1 MPREKRRLLGLSRRE
16 FLRRS
21 CQGASLAFLPSGFGP
36 TLSLPRAFQQTPLA
50 GEFQVHPHYRTPRNL
65 DAVLR
70 KVQAGFDDFVGEKYH
85 DQVAAIFSRWTDQL
99 LKSPAGTA
107 AIEST
112 LAATLTATPPI
123 PVDSQRLRDSSF
135 LNVFRSKFSPEKRY
149 DRPAWIRDWRSLV
162 GHFSTLQTAELQVTE
177 IRLNNTGSEANAAP
191 SSMQTRVRFELV
203 GSGAG
208 FHREQRIANWD
219 LVWEI
224 GANDELKI
232 TEWLI
237 LDETR
242 SQSLSPV
249 FADIAQQTLGRNA
262 SYDAQFLPGIDH
274 WRTVLDGASGIDIY
288 GHNGVSFADI
298 DGDGFDD
305 LYICQPAGLPNRLF
319 RNRGDGTFED
329 ITESSGLGLLDN
341 TACALFGDFSNSGRQ
356 DAIIVRTT
364 GPLLFLNDGHGNF
377 QLKPD
382 AFQFA
387 NEPQGTF
394 TGAAVADYDRD
405 GWLDIY
411 FCLYI
416 YYQGT
421 DQYRYPSPYYDAN
434 NGPPNFMLRNNRD
447 GSFRDVTKESNL
459 DRNNTRFSFCCGW
472 NDYDGDGW
480 PDLYV
485 VNDFG
490 RKNLYRNNGNGTFTD
505 VAAETGVE
513 DVGAG
518 MSVCWFDSDNDGKQD
533 LYVADMWTAAGERI
547 SKLDAFQKD
556 ANPETRAFY
565 RKHAMGN
572 SLFHNRESK
581 RFEDLTTK
589 SGTAMGRWAW
599 CSDSWDFDH
608 DGYADLYI
616 ANGMITGPSPARDDL
631 NSFFWR
637 QVVANSP
644 AEQRP
649 NYNYDQGWSAVNE
662 LIRSDG
668 TWSGFE
674 RNVFYANNGDAT
686 FSDVSGAVGLDF
698 IEDCRSFALA
708 DFDHDGQLEVV
719 LKTRNSPQLR
729 ILKNLVKDLSP
740 SIAFRLTGTKSNRDA
755 SGARI
760 VVDTGTMQITRVV
773 QAGSGFLAQHS
784 KELFFGLGHAK
795 QTVSAT
801 IQWPSGATQT
811 LRDLPANHRIS
822 IEEGSSTPRLESFK
836 SSATTLSP
844 APDSAHPVTHSTPT
858 SFGTWLLAPVEA
870 PNFSVPDQN
879 AKIQDLASLRGKPAL
894 LYFWANTS
902 ASHKNLVELSTAYPK
917 WRTGGPQ
924 LVAINADE
932 TPDQSATPPAPN
944 NHFPFPMIAFNPDL
958 IAIYNILYRS
968 LYDRH
973 RDLTLPTSFLI
984 DENGLIVKIY
994 QGPVRPDVVLEDAL
1008 KIPATAAARMER
1020 GLPFPGVAST
1030 TEFTRNYL
1038 SYGSIFFERGYMT
1051 EAEHFLNLA
1060 LRNDPENS
1068 EALYGLGSI
1077 YLQQNKPAEARATFE
1092 RVLKLPQRYPGTL
1105 PNAWNNLGLLS
1116 AREGH
1121 TDEAIRQFQQALQLD
1136 PDHFIALENL
1146 GNAYRQA
1153 KRWDDAKA
1161 TLQRALQLNPDN
1173 AEANYAMGMVYAQTD
1188 DADRAYDFLQKA
1200 VAEKPAYPEALNNL
1214 GVLYLRKNQPADAE
1228 NSFKEAIRV
1237 APSFEQSYFNLA
1249 RLYAIEGNNAAA
1261 RQLLT
1266 DLLQR
1271 HPGDPQIERAL
1282 SQLPQ

>member
-1 MPREKRRLLGLSRRE
+1 MPPG
-16 FLRRS
+16 
-21 CQGASLAFLPSGFGP
+21 
-36 TLSLPRAFQQTPLA
+36 LA
-50 GEFQVHPHYRTPRNL
+50 GEYQVHPHYRTPRTL

-70 KVQAGFDDFVGEKYH
+70 KVQTGFDDFVAEKYH
-85 DQVAAIFSRWTDQL
+85 DQIAAILAGWTDQL
-99 LKSPAGTA
+99 LKSPAA
-107 AIEST
+107 KEIEGA
-112 LAATLTATPPI
+112 LAATLIATPPV
-123 PVDSQRLRDSSF
+123 PSDAQRVRSSSS
-135 LNVFRSKFSPEKRY
+135 LNVFRNKFSPEMPFER
-149 DRPAWIRDWRSLV
+149 ASWMRDWRSTLS
-162 GHFSTLQTAELQVTE
+162 HFSALQTAEFQVTE
-177 IRLNNTGSEANAAP
+177 IQLPRGSSGTSVTP
-191 SSMQTRVRFELV
+191 SSIQTRVRFEFV

-208 FHREQRIANWD
+208 FQREQRVGNWMMTWD
-219 LVWEI
+219 VDGNGEF
-224 GANDELKI
+224 KI
-232 TEWLI
+232 TKWLI

-242 SQSLSPV
+242 SKSLSPV
-249 FADIAQQTLGRNA
+249 YVDIGQQSLGRNT
-262 SYDAQFLPGIDH
+262 SYGAQFLPGIDH

-288 GHNGVSFADI
+288 GHNGVSFADV

-319 RNRGDGTFED
+319 RNHGDGSFED

-341 TACALFGDFSNSGRQ
+341 TACALFADFSNSGRQ

-364 GPLLFLNDGHGNF
+364 GPLLFLNDGHGKF
-377 QLKPD
+377 TLKAD
-382 AFQFA
+382 AFHFA

-421 DQYRYPSPYYDAN
+421 DQYRYPSPYYDAD

-447 GSFRDVTKESNL
+447 GSFRDVTKETKL
-459 DRNNTRFSFCCGW
+459 DHNNTRFSFCCGW
-472 NDYDGDGW
+472 NDYNGDGR

-490 RKNLYRNNGNGTFTD
+490 RKNLYRNNGDGTFTD

-533 LYVADMWTAAGERI
+533 LYVADMWTAAGVRI
-547 SKLDAFQKD
+547 SQQEVFQKD

-572 SLFHNRESK
+572 SLFGNRDG
-581 RFEDLTTK
+581 RQFEDVTAK

-608 DGYADLYI
+608 DGYSDLYI
-616 ANGMITGPSPARDDL
+616 ANGMITGPSRDDL

-644 AEQRP
+644 AKSRP

-662 LIRSDG
+662 LIRADG

-674 RNVFYANNGDAT
+674 RNVFYANNGDGT
-686 FSDVSGAVGLDF
+686 FSDVSGAVDLDF
-698 IEDCRSFALA
+698 VEDCRSFALA
-708 DFDHDGQLEVV
+708 DFDHDGRLEVV

-729 ILKNLVKDLSP
+729 VLKNVVKDLNP
-740 SIAFRLTGTKSNRDA
+740 AIAFRLTGKTSNRDA
-755 SGARI
+755 IGARV
-760 VVDTGTMQITRVV
+760 VVDTGKMKITRVV

-784 KELFFGLGHAK
+784 KELFFGLGQVE
-795 QTVSAT
+795 QTVTAT
-801 IQWPSGATQT
+801 IQWPSGTMQT
-811 LRDLPANHRIS
+811 LHDLPVNHRVR
-822 IEEGSSTPRLESFK
+822 IEEGEATPRTEPFK
-836 SSATTLSP
+836 TPGPSAASSA
-844 APDSAHPVTHSTPT
+844 APSVAHATPT

-870 PNFSVPDQN
+870 PGFSAPDQN
-879 AKIQDLASLRGKPAL
+879 AKTQALASLRGKPAL
-894 LYFWANTS
+894 LYFWASTP
-902 ASHKNLVELSTAYPK
+902 ASEKNLSELNAAYSK
-917 WRTGGPQ
+917 VQARGLQ
-924 LVAINADE
+924 LIAINGED
-932 TPDQSATPPAPN
+932 PPSSSSATPAASRN
-944 NHFPFPMIAFNPDL
+944 FSFPIIGYNADL
-958 IAIYNILYRS
+958 IAVYNVLYRS

-984 DENGLIVKIY
+984 DGKGLIVKIY
-994 QGPVRPDVVLEDAL
+994 QGPIEPDRVLEDAHN
-1008 KIPATAAARMER
+1008 IPTTAEARMEK
-1020 GLPFPGVAST
+1020 GLPFPGVAT
-1030 TEFTRNYL
+1030 TAEFTRNYL
-1038 SYGSIFFERGYMT
+1038 SYSSIYFERGYMA
-1051 EAEHFLNLA
+1051 EAEHFLQLA
-1060 LRNDPENS
+1060 LRDDPDNS

-1077 YLQQNKPAEARATFE
+1077 YLQQNKAGDARAIFE
-1092 RVLKLPQRYPGTL
+1092 RVIKLPQRYPGTL

-1121 TDEAIRQFQQALQLD
+1121 TDEAIQQFQQALQLD

-1153 KRWDDAKA
+1153 RRWDEAKT
-1161 TLQRALQLNPDN
+1161 TLQHALQLQPDS

-1188 DADRAYDFLQKA
+1188 DTNRAYEYLQKA
-1200 VAEKPAYPEALNNL
+1200 VTEKPAYPEALNNI

-1228 NSFKEAIRV
+1228 ASFKEAIRV
-1237 APSFEQSYFNLA
+1237 APAFQQSYFNLA

-1261 RQLLT
+1261 RQVLT
-1266 DLLQR
+1266 DLLQQ